1 MLSQP
6 AHVDV
11 NRAPIGGGG
20 EKDQGDEGSPMK
32 QCPQRGD
39 SFVSDKSCK
48 CLLGLAVHGE
58 TWKMEEDS
66 PSLGFALICRSV
78 LIALLTIIDVAAKI
92 ERPFILIG

>member
-6 AHVDV
+6 THVDV
-11 NRAPIGGGG
+11 NRAPIVGGR

-66 PSLGFALICRSV
+66 P
-78 LIALLTIIDVAAKI
+78 
-92 ERPFILIG
+92 P